1 MNYQESRF
9 ASWSLDTPDVSIY
22 VFFKL
27 RVLVRTILEG
37 AAAATAGA
45 FASAAATERRFL
57 PRAAWQYIEVFRRIH
72 GHSQNTDSLRLDV
85 YGLSLDVKSSRLGE
99 SEKRQHKA
107 AEMRSRRSLSPGWS
121 IWCKWRLGSFF
132 FSGACREGTK
142 SWELLKLLSFWG
154 GFFVS
159 RDGGQFGGIDT
170 GVVT

>member
-57 PRAAWQYIEVFRRIH
+57 PRAAWQYIEVFRGIH

-99 SEKRQHKA
+99 S
-107 AEMRSRRSLSPGWS
+107 RRSLSPG
-121 IWCKWRLGSFF
+121 
-132 FSGACREGTK
+132 
-142 SWELLKLLSFWG
+142 
-154 GFFVS
+154 
-159 RDGGQFGGIDT
+159 
-170 GVVT
+170 